1 MSVEGTAKR
10 RDSPQEAWGHG
21 AAAIEPHR
29 VGRVPQRLQK
39 TALINA
45 HETFMVLTETLN
57 IGSRNP

>member
-45 HETFMVLTETLN
+45 HETFMVLTEC
-57 IGSRNP
+57 